1 MRRKIRKRADAR
13 DRGTAARLCKAALAP
28 QKENEKKQ
36 PLYDAHEALNLA
48 ANEGEAALAAL
59 GVHVHFTLIVNGE
72 TVEPRFH
79 AEKEE

>member
-48 ANEGEAALAAL
+48 ANEGEAA
-59 GVHVHFTLIVNGE
+59 
-72 TVEPRFH
+72 
-79 AEKEE
+79 